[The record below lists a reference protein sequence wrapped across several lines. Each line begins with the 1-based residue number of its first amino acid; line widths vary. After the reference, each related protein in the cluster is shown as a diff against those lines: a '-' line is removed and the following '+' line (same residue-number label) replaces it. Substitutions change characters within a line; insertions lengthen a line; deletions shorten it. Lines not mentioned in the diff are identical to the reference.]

1 LVLFERCGFLCFSL
15 KKETTGFLSE
25 FWEVLAGPPE
35 LFADMDSD
43 SESDDHDGDDWS
55 EDDDDNGNPIV
66 NADIEPVCV
75 VM

>member
-1 LVLFERCGFLCFSL
+1 MTVIHFCFSL
-15 KKETTGFLSE
+15 KKENAGFLSE

-35 LFADMDSD
+35 LFDDVDDVD
-43 SESDDHDGDDWS
+43 SESSSDNDGDGWS
-55 EDDDDNGNPIV
+55 DDDDDNGNPIV